1 MSGDQ
6 QPRPSDPIRAD
17 VLTFCD
23 RLYAIAEVEK
33 LGRADIFARLL
44 CSRLLVLRENEPAA
58 TYPIRMSPAEY
69 GSAVFDLL
77 EQCQNEELDEATFK
91 AVPGAGQLSGLDILM
106 YGAYMEQ
113 ASNWSREVMGDE
125 FANQVDEYWRRI
137 AAGESPEA

>member
-1 MSGDQ
+1 
-6 QPRPSDPIRAD
+6 
-17 VLTFCD
+17 
-23 RLYAIAEVEK
+23 
-33 LGRADIFARLL
+33 
-44 CSRLLVLRENEPAA
+44 
-58 TYPIRMSPAEY
+58 MSPAEY